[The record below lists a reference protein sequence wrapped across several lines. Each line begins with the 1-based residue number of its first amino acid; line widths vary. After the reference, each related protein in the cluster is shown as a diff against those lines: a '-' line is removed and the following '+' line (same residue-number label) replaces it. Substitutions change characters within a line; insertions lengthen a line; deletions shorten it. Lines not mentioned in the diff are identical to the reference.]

1 MRFRTILALA
11 ATTAVA
17 LLAIG
22 AGVASAHTVRFDS
35 EVTIEYSADPSTFFG
50 TVSSPRVGCVP
61 RRLVTLYEEAPGAD
75 TALGSDRTNQ
85 EGDWRIP
92 EPLGDGGIFY
102 ARVARRDMGGPGHD
116 HICKAAKSDG
126 LAIF

>member
-1 MRFRTILALA
+1 MSRGLRPRLVAASVAAAIATLALA
-11 ATTAVA
+11 
-17 LLAIG
+17 
-22 AGVASAHTVRFDS
+22 AGVASAHTVRFES

-92 EPLGDGGIFY
+92 EPLGDGG
-102 ARVARRDMGGPGHD
+102 RPDSLG
-116 HICKAAKSDG
+116 STS
-126 LAIF
+126 